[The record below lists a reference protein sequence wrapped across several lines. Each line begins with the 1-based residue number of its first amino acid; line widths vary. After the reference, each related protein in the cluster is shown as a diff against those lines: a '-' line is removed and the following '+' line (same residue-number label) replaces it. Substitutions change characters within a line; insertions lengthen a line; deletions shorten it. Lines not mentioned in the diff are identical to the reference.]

1 MQTSLKTAASML
13 QAACRVPIHI
23 LRTAAA
29 IYEQC
34 LLFLVRLG
42 WQMMFRL
49 IVTSECSS
57 GDCCICV
64 VRDALC
70 IDLHSAT
77 SFAADS
83 F

>member
-1 MQTSLKTAASML
+1 ML

-29 IYEQC
+29 IHEQC
-34 LLFLVRLG
+34 LLFLIRLG
-42 WQMMFRL
+42 WQTMFRL
-49 IVTSECSS
+49 IVTSECTS